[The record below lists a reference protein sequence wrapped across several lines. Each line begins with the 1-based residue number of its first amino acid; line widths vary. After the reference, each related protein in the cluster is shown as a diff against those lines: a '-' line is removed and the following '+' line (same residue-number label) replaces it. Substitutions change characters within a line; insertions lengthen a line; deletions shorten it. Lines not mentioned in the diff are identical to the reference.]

1 MGPPA
6 LPTDGARMFKRSS
19 QILCVWFLLWDLTLT
34 GAAWLAAYYLRF
46 HSGWIPVYKP
56 VPDVELCWGNLPL
69 VVLLSALAYR
79 LTGQYTIHRLRR
91 FREEV
96 VSVAKG
102 VALMSLLVIA
112 TTFSLHHRYE
122 SRVTM
127 VLFSALA
134 AGGVLTARRCT
145 WAALRW

>member
-1 MGPPA
+1 
-6 LPTDGARMFKRSS
+6 MFKRSS

-34 GAAWLAAYYLRF
+34 TAAWVGAYYLRF
-46 HSGWIPVYKP
+46 RSGWIPVYKP
-56 VPDVELCWGNLPL
+56 APNVEQCLGNLPL
-69 VVLLSALAYR
+69 VLLLAAIAYR

-112 TTFSLHHRYE
+112 TNFSLHD
-122 SRVTM
+122 
-127 VLFSALA
+127 
-134 AGGVLTARRCT
+134 
-145 WAALRW
+145 